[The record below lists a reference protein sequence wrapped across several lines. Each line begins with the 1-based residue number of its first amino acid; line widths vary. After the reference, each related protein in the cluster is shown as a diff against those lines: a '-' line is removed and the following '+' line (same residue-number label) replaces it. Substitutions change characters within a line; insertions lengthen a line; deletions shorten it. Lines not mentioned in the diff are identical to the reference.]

1 MRILLFLLVASLA
14 YAQEFDVASIKASEP
29 FPTNGPV
36 AIRIGPPTGGPGTSD
51 PTHYTWPSATL
62 RTILMRAYD
71 VKTFQISGPDW
82 LGSERFDIAV
92 VIPEGTTKEQLAVMW
107 RNLLASRFGVK
118 VRVEKKEFA
127 VDELVIGPKGHK
139 LKETADS
146 NIAPFNFQA
155 GNSLLKDGK
164 LNGAGL
170 VTMMRSGPTGT
181 TAQLM
186 GMAQTV
192 TGLAGLLENQLGH
205 PVVDKTGLT
214 GKYDFNVDFSPAE
227 MRINGLPVPQAAGGG
242 AAGPAPA
249 LPSVAEVGVDLPTAI
264 QQQLGLRIEKGKG
277 MLDYIVVEKAERAP
291 TEN

>member
-1 MRILLFLLVASLA
+1 MRILILLASSLA
-14 YAQEFDVASIKASEP
+14 WAQEFDVASIKASEP
-29 FPTNGPV
+29 FATNGPI

-62 RTILMRAYD
+62 RSILMRAYD

-92 VIPEGTTKEQLAVMW
+92 VIPEGATKEQLAVMW

-118 VRVEKKEFA
+118 LRVEKKEFA

-139 LKETADS
+139 LKETADPNVAAF
-146 NIAPFNFQA
+146 NIQA
-155 GNSLLKDGK
+155 GSSPLKDGK

-170 VTMMRSGPTGT
+170 ITMMRTSPAGV
-181 TAQLM
+181 TAQVM
-186 GMAQTV
+186 GVAQAL
-192 TGLAGLLENQLGH
+192 GPLADMLSNQLGH

-214 GKYDFNVDFSPAE
+214 GKYDFTVDFSPGERFSQLAPPPPP
-227 MRINGLPVPQAAGGG
+227 GAGAPSPG
-242 AAGPAPA
+242 PA
-249 LPSVAEVGVDLPTAI
+249 LPSAAEVGVDLATAI

-277 MLDYIVVEKAERAP
+277 MLDYIVVEKAERVP